1 MIDTFWPPPFVA
13 VLMLSSATT
22 RNTFRLSCRNLN
34 DLECITADEFLE
46 HQYHLDPD
54 LFISKLVDQAGDIG
68 WTLQQ
73 LISKHVPS
81 LAKLITPPA
90 E

>member
-1 MIDTFWPPPFVA
+1 
-13 VLMLSSATT
+13 
-22 RNTFRLSCRNLN
+22 
-34 DLECITADEFLE
+34 LECITADEFLE